1 MFIAPLI
8 QRLVALPPAGKLV
21 KFAPLTAGNVA
32 GKRASGT
39 VPDVRLLA
47 LKAVRSFAVFA
58 AIAEL
63 IELANLSAVTA
74 SSAMCAVSIDP
85 ST

>member
-1 MFIAPLI
+1 MF
-8 QRLVALPPAGKLV
+8 LVLPPAGKLV

-47 LKAVRSFAVFA
+47 LRAVRSFAVFA
-58 AIAEL
+58 AIGFQL
-63 IELANLSAVTA
+63 
-74 SSAMCAVSIDP
+74 
-85 ST
+85 